1 MLLSLNY
8 KKLYHIKKQLT
19 KKYVIVKMVRPL
31 RNSDMFKSIKRSRV
45 SDEVANQIK
54 TLISEGKLKPG
65 DRLPPERELIKQ
77 FGVSRP
83 SLREAL
89 NSLMAM
95 GFLEVKQAKRTYIKS
110 VASERM
116 EDPLSLLIKTD
127 TQKIFDLIEVRKA
140 MEAWGASQAAQRA
153 TEEDVKRLESII
165 EEMEKAI
172 EEGRDWDK
180 EDADFHLAIAQAT
193 HNMVQI
199 HIMST
204 MYDLLRES
212 VAKLFTDKVKMK
224 KLFQQHDRIL
234 NAIKN
239 HSPEKARERT
249 LEHLDYVDSEV
260 KTMNGAT
267 KKTEAS
273 AES

>member
-1 MLLSLNY
+1 M
-8 KKLYHIKKQLT
+8 
-19 KKYVIVKMVRPL
+19 RDF
-31 RNSDMFKSIKRSRV
+31 DMFKSIKRSRV

-95 GFLEVKQAKRTYIKS
+95 GFLEVKQAKRTFIKS

-153 TEEDVKRLESII
+153 TDEDVKRLESII
-165 EEMEKAI
+165 KEMEKAI

-204 MYDLLRES
+204 LYDLLRES
-212 VAKLFTDKVKMK
+212 VAKLFTDRVKMK
-224 KLFQQHDRIL
+224 KLFQQHHLIL
-234 NAIKN
+234 NAIKH
-239 HSPEKARERT
+239 HSPEKAKERT

-260 KTMNGAT
+260 KTLNGAA
-267 KKTEAS
+267 KKTEAL